1 MVVRSGLPLE
11 SLLYCAA
18 PMVGQSDLPFR
29 LQTVRNGAT
38 STWTQMYM
46 AAEIIEHQDTL
57 ESLVKALE
65 LGRASTDNLIQDRKS
80 SLQGSSALQIVQLA
94 GNDVDELVDAARKV
108 APFADAIDLN
118 LGCPQR
124 HAEQGKYGAYLLPKQ
139 NWPLLS
145 QIVSALVQAVD
156 VPITTKIRLTVPKE
170 HTPELA
176 VTLARAGSSLVTLHP
191 RFASSVRRRKG
202 IADLDQVIQ
211 VRQAL
216 QNEGLLRCTHQPDG
230 QTAVVSNGNVRCWSD
245 IATNLALTGASGVMV
260 GETLLENPA
269 LFRPSLGDLDPYPS
283 AAEMAGEYMNL
294 RAEYS
299 EFEAP
304 LKVAKQ
310 HLHSILCSIPY
321 TPNPH
326 PDTTAHLHR
335 TAAHISHTLKLI
347 QSERALTAFYNTHLT
362 VRAPA

>member
-1 MVVRSGLPLE
+1 MDVGSASHTADDERGRLTATGVGLCAPLLQCSRQLQTRRCTVRGASVSASIRLR
-11 SLLYCAA
+11 CAA
-18 PMVGQSDLPFR
+18 PKSDFCSAQCCSLKTALSGIPMNPSFSFSFTSDPSLPR
-29 LQTVRNGAT
+29 CAVSLLWKAKEST
-38 STWTQMYM
+38 SCI
-46 AAEIIEHQDTL
+46 ARPNRDTL

-65 LGRASTDNLIQDRKS
+65 LGRASPDNLIQDRKS
-80 SLQGSSALQIVQLA
+80 SLHGSSALQIVQLA

-170 HTPELA
+170 QTPELA

-202 IADLDQVIQ
+202 LADLDQVIQ

-216 QNEGLLRCTHQPDG
+216 LNEGLLRCTHQPDG
-230 QTAVVSNGNVRCWSD
+230 QTAVLLPPS
-245 IATNLALTGASGVMV
+245 TTP
-260 GETLLENPA
+260 TLPSAPLHSRHHHPPVFVPLPSACLNTSS
-269 LFRPSLGDLDPYPS
+269 LPSLL
-283 AAEMAGEYMNL
+283 A
-294 RAEYS
+294 
-299 EFEAP
+299 F
-304 LKVAKQ
+304 AKEV
-310 HLHSILCSIPY
+310 L
-321 TPNPH
+321 
-326 PDTTAHLHR
+326 
-335 TAAHISHTLKLI
+335 
-347 QSERALTAFYNTHLT
+347 AFQARFCMGNWSPEHD
-362 VRAPA
+362 RF